1 MLVKP
6 TLVPEMTFPARSPV
20 FPLQPEWYQAAVDF
34 QGRNLPAE
42 RVLVASRARSSAAKG
57 VVRKVEIPAV
67 TGVGMEVVMTAA
79 KATAREEEMG
89 VATTAVSSAASTVA
103 KRWQLASFSV
113 EIGLGP
119 AAQPLQLPRRGR
131 PSL

>member
-1 MLVKP
+1 M
-6 TLVPEMTFPARSPV
+6 
-20 FPLQPEWYQAAVDF
+20 
-34 QGRNLPAE
+34 
-42 RVLVASRARSSAAKG
+42 
-57 VVRKVEIPAV
+57 RKVEIPVV
-67 TGVGMEVVMTAA
+67 TGEGMEAAMTAA

-89 VATTAVSSAASTVA
+89 VARTAVSSAESTVA